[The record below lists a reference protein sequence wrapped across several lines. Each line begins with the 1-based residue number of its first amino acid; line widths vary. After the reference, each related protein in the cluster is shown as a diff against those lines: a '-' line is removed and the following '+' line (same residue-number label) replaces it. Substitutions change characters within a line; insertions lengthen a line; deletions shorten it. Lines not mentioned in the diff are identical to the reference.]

1 MSIDELD
8 VRNKLKPKDIT
19 SFLENSTSKTDND
32 LIYVSFN
39 EETLGF
45 KPSQIFEFFSRKYNN
60 IESDIIITDLIAS
73 TIILSKDDYN
83 YWTSTNARLKKIED
97 AIIAASSIKTSQSED
112 SAFSTY
118 LNSKVKE
125 EASQEIQQAN
135 VDTQSQQTTQI
146 EEVKSEPTD
155 VVIEEKPK
163 RTRKKKDDGTYYSV
177 AIGILEENILNQ
189 ISAFEGTKSE
199 AIDFINKEICLKYFK
214 NNMKAKVMVNLC
226 YDSTQDINLEEWF
239 TLDDL
244 VEMGAIVLES

>member
-1 MSIDELD
+1 MSINELD

-19 SFLENSTSKTDND
+19 SFLENSNAKTDND

-45 KPSQIFEFFSRKYNN
+45 KPSQFFEFFSRKYNN
-60 IESDIIITDLIAS
+60 IESDVIITDLTAS

-97 AIIAASSIKTSQSED
+97 AIKAASSLITFQSED
-112 SAFSTY
+112 SAFSAY

-125 EASQEIQQAN
+125 EAFQEIQQTKQVS
-135 VDTQSQQTTQI
+135 VDTSTQI
-146 EEVKSEPTD
+146 EEVKSEPTNVD
-155 VVIEEKPK
+155 TQEKPK

-177 AIGILEENILNQ
+177 AVGILEENILNQ

-226 YDSTQDINLEEWF
+226 YDSTQAINLEEWF

>member
-1 MSIDELD
+1 MTTNELD

-19 SFLENSTSKTDND
+19 TFLENSTSKTDND

-45 KPSQIFEFFSRKYNN
+45 KPSQFFEFFSRKYNN
-60 IESDIIITDLIAS
+60 IESDVIITDLTAS

-83 YWTSTNARLKKIED
+83 YWTSTNVRLKKIED
-97 AIIAASSIKTSQSED
+97 AIKAASSLITNS
-112 SAFSTY
+112 STDDNTY
-118 LNSKVKE
+118 SNSLNNKANEMKDVNLKE
-125 EASQEIQQAN
+125 E
-135 VDTQSQQTTQI
+135 TQQTQI
-146 EEVKSEPTD
+146 KEVKSEPTN

-177 AIGILEENILNQ
+177 AVGILEENILNQ

-226 YDSTQDINLEEWF
+226 YDNTQDINLEEWF

>member
-1 MSIDELD
+1 MSINELD

-45 KPSQIFEFFSRKYNN
+45 KPFQFFEFFSRKYNN
-60 IESDIIITDLIAS
+60 IESDVIVTDLNDS
-73 TIILSKDDYN
+73 TIIFGKDDYN

-97 AIIAASSIKTSQSED
+97 AIKAASSLITNS
-112 SAFSTY
+112 STDDNTY
-118 LNSKVKE
+118 SNSLNSKANEMKEVDLKE
-125 EASQEIQQAN
+125 ETQQ
-135 VDTQSQQTTQI
+135 TQI
-146 EEVKSEPTD
+146 EEVKSEPTN

-177 AIGILEENILNQ
+177 AVGILEENILNQ
-189 ISAFEGTKSE
+189 ISAFEGSKSE
-199 AIDFINKEICLKYFK
+199 TIDFINKEICLKYFK
-214 NNMKAKVMVNLC
+214 NNMKAKVMINLC

-244 VEMGAIVLES
+244 AEMGAIVLES

>member
-1 MSIDELD
+1 MSINELD

-19 SFLENSTSKTDND
+19 SFLENSNAKTDND

-45 KPSQIFEFFSRKYNN
+45 KPSQFFEFFSRKYNN
-60 IESDIIITDLIAS
+60 IESDIIITDLTTS

-97 AIIAASSIKTSQSED
+97 AIKAASSLITNS
-112 SAFSTY
+112 STDDNTY
-118 LNSKVKE
+118 SNSLNNKANEMKDVNLKE
-125 EASQEIQQAN
+125 ETQQ
-135 VDTQSQQTTQI
+135 TQI
-146 EEVKSEPTD
+146 EEVKSEPTN

-177 AIGILEENILNQ
+177 AVGILEENILNQ

-226 YDSTQDINLEEWF
+226 YDSTQAINLEEWF